1 MKKYTF
7 YSWWSLK
14 FLIRCIND
22 LFWTFFWI
30 FILGWLISLGIW
42 EFISNFLS
50 VFVSLKLAK
59 TLAYG
64 ILIIWLIQIMRY
76 SLKSERNNLKKMKE
90 LKMITID
97 SDFLVFS
104 FGIWTVH
111 SYKKEQI
118 SISFKQNSNN
128 RSLTINDLNSAKSHN
143 IPWTLSSWFSE
154 VYDLS
159 LFSTKDRKDI
169 KDLLWISENIK
180 VQKVQTTKL

>member
-1 MKKYTF
+1 
-7 YSWWSLK
+7 
-14 FLIRCIND
+14 
-22 LFWTFFWI
+22 
-30 FILGWLISLGIW
+30 
-42 EFISNFLS
+42 
-50 VFVSLKLAK
+50 
-59 TLAYG
+59 
-64 ILIIWLIQIMRY
+64 
-76 SLKSERNNLKKMKE
+76 MKE